1 MGIVPITLPELITNT
16 TGIRATRAVNS
27 LTDEDM
33 KLRSAVG
40 ASRIVRAQLKAE
52 TFSGNS
58 ESTGAIHWMEKN
70 TAPEPRKGTRRET
83 AMFLIDSTKATA
95 TQTMVSAAKTNS
107 PSMAA
112 SLRSTVF
119 SSTTAR

>member
-1 MGIVPITLPELITNT
+1 MNT

-33 KLRSAVG
+33 KLSSAVG

-58 ESTGAIHWMEKN
+58 ESTGAIHCMEKN
-70 TAPEPRKGTRRET
+70 TAPEPRKGTRKET
-83 AMFLIDSTKATA
+83 EMVLMDSTNASVTKTK
-95 TQTMVSAAKTNS
+95 VRAAKTNS
-107 PSMAA
+107 PTIAA
-112 SLRSTVF
+112 SLRL
-119 SSTTAR
+119 